1 MKVRVCEQPDKNEST
16 FVVESKKWYHFT
28 WQYEQTFWPPNGNE
42 EEAKQ
47 KAIDFAKRLLN
58 ATTFEVTND

>member
-1 MKVRVCEQPDKNEST
+1 MRVRIREKADKCELS
-16 FVVESKKWYHFT
+16 FIVESKKWYQLT
-28 WQYEQTFWPPNGNE
+28 WQYKQTFWLSQGNE